1 MSKLARALALVAMN
15 LAGLTAV
22 AQAQA
27 TDQHASRP
35 PTDRQVETA
44 WRERQVAAQQQA
56 ADAAHR
62 RLLAQEHSYSTS
74 DYGDPAIQQA
84 LAQERF
90 YSSSSYGSA
99 SAPAPAEPSGQAGWL
114 TPALGVLAA
123 VMALVAGAAVL
134 AARRANRSQRAG
146 QAA

>member
-1 MSKLARALALVAMN
+1 MSKLTRALTLAAMLAAMN
-15 LAGLTAV
+15 LAGMTAL
-22 AQAQA
+22 AQAHPTDQA
-27 TDQHASRP
+27 TSP
-35 PTDRQVETA
+35 
-44 WRERQVAAQQQA
+44 QQAA

-123 VMALVAGAAVL
+123 VMALVAGAAVM

>member
-1 MSKLARALALVAMN
+1 MSKLARALTLAAMLAAMN
-15 LAGLTAV
+15 LAGMTAL
-22 AQAQA
+22 AQAHPTDQA
-27 TDQHASRP
+27 TAQ
-35 PTDRQVETA
+35 PTRHPVTSP
-44 WRERQVAAQQQA
+44 QQAA

-62 RLLAQEHSYSTS
+62 QLLAQERSYSTS

-84 LAQERF
+84 LALERF
-90 YSSSSYGSA
+90 YSSWSYGSA
-99 SAPAPAEPSGQAGWL
+99 SAPAPAEGSGQAGWL

-134 AARRANRSQRAG
+134 AARRANRSQCAG

>member
-1 MSKLARALALVAMN
+1 MSKLARALTLAAMLAAMN
-15 LAGLTAV
+15 LAGMTAL
-22 AQAQA
+22 AQAHPTDQA
-27 TDQHASRP
+27 TAQ
-35 PTDRQVETA
+35 PTRHPVTSP
-44 WRERQVAAQQQA
+44 QQA

-62 RLLAQEHSYSTS
+62 RLLAQERSYSTS

-99 SAPAPAEPSGQAGWL
+99 SAPAPAEGSGQAGWL

-134 AARRANRSQRAG
+134 AARRANRSQCAG

>member
-1 MSKLARALALVAMN
+1 MSKLARALTLAAMLAAMN
-15 LAGLTAV
+15 LAGMTAL
-22 AQAQA
+22 AQA
-27 TDQHASRP
+27 H

-56 ADAAHR
+56 AADTAHR

-74 DYGDPAIQQA
+74 DYGAAIQQA

-90 YSSSSYGSA
+90 YSSWSYGSA
-99 SAPAPAEPSGQAGWL
+99 SAPAPAEGSGQAGWL

-123 VMALVAGAAVL
+123 VMALVAGAAVV

>member
-1 MSKLARALALVAMN
+1 MSKLARALTLAAMVAAMN
-15 LAGLTAV
+15 LAGMTAL
-22 AQAQA
+22 AQAHPTDQA
-27 TDQHASRP
+27 T
-35 PTDRQVETA
+35 
-44 WRERQVAAQQQA
+44 AQQTRHPVTSPQQAA

-62 RLLAQEHSYSTS
+62 RLLAQERSYSS
-74 DYGDPAIQQA
+74 W
-84 LAQERF
+84 
-90 YSSSSYGSA
+90 SYGNT

-123 VMALVAGAAVL
+123 VMTLVAGAAVV

>member
-1 MSKLARALALVAMN
+1 MSKLARALTLAAMLAAMN
-15 LAGLTAV
+15 LAGMTAL
-22 AQAQA
+22 AQA
-27 TDQHASRP
+27 H

-56 ADAAHR
+56 AADTAHR

-99 SAPAPAEPSGQAGWL
+99 SAPAPAEGSGQAGWL

-123 VMALVAGAAVL
+123 VMALVAGAAVV

>member
-1 MSKLARALALVAMN
+1 MCKLARALTLAAMLAAMN
-15 LAGLTAV
+15 LAGMTAL
-22 AQAQA
+22 AQA
-27 TDQHASRP
+27 H

-99 SAPAPAEPSGQAGWL
+99 SAPAPAEGSGQAGWL

-123 VMALVAGAAVL
+123 VMALVAGAAVV

>member
-1 MSKLARALALVAMN
+1 MSKLARALTLAAMVAAMN
-15 LAGLTAV
+15 LAGMTAL
-22 AQAQA
+22 AQAHPTDQA
-27 TDQHASRP
+27 T
-35 PTDRQVETA
+35 
-44 WRERQVAAQQQA
+44 AQQTRHPVTSPQQAA

-62 RLLAQEHSYSTS
+62 RLLAQERSYSTS

-90 YSSSSYGSA
+90 YSSWSYGNT
-99 SAPAPAEPSGQAGWL
+99 SAPAPAEPGGQAGWL

-123 VMALVAGAAVL
+123 VMTLVAGAAVV